1 MVRRWAQEL
10 LGYDFAIVHRPT
22 RIMADVDSLIR
33 HYGRII
39 AIHVGVASILKDR
52 YLRQLPDAYHQK
64 YFFTKKK
71 SKMNIV
77 PNPIEP
83 IPTFTMKIS

>member
-52 YLRQLPDAYHQK
+52 YLRQLPDAYHQR
-64 YFFTKKK
+64 YFFHEKKVK
-71 SKMNIV
+71 DEYCPK
-77 PNPIEP
+77 PN
-83 IPTFTMKIS
+83 